1 MDSLTTHPSN
11 AQQARAFTATSS
23 LSFPGGA
30 GDLTPPNSEKEAM
43 AQGAQGAQGG
53 NGINGQQAGGN
64 AMHGTGVT
72 PASPA
77 TPAATPSATTGSS
90 GIVPTLQ

>member
-11 AQQARAFTATSS
+11 AQQARAFTSPSS

-30 GDLTPPNSEKEAM
+30 GGLTPPSSAKEPH
-43 AQGAQGAQGG
+43 GATGLVD
-53 NGINGQQAGGN
+53 GQQQIGGN
-64 AMHGTGVT
+64 ANNGNGVI
-72 PASPA
+72 PA
-77 TPAATPSATTGSS
+77 TPAATPGATSGSS

>member
-30 GDLTPPNSEKEAM
+30 GDLTPPNSEKEIL
-43 AQGAQGAQGG
+43 AQGG
-53 NGINGQQAGGN
+53 NGIQAGGN

-77 TPAATPSATTGSS
+77 TPAATPGATTGSS

>member
-11 AQQARAFTATSS
+11 AQQARAFTSPSS

-30 GDLTPPNSEKEAM
+30 GDLTPPSSVKEV
-43 AQGAQGAQGG
+43 QGATGLVNDAQT
-53 NGINGQQAGGN
+53 GGN
-64 AMHGTGVT
+64 ATNGNGVT
-72 PASPA
+72 PA
-77 TPAATPSATTGSS
+77 TPAATPGATQGSS